1 MPLIIRLIRDL
12 TRRGL
17 DVLHVVLHRQLLPNC
32 SLHLPCPDHFYC
44 QKECESGNSA
54 GNPQP
59 DQVGLVCHQDGR
71 PSSQA
76 GAGHQA
82 GEQPLRLK

>member
-1 MPLIIRLIRDL
+1 MYFTLYFTASCFPTAVFTSLVLITFIARKNVSQE
-12 TRRGL
+12 T
-17 DVLHVVLHRQLLPNC
+17 
-32 SLHLPCPDHFYC
+32 
-44 QKECESGNSA
+44 